1 MGGAHRR
8 KQRLQLHRKSDVPTD
23 THAAGC
29 DHRDAIEPAIQDTQ
43 AVLARHREGHIRLG
57 VDTFL
62 NPASLIPNHHMV
74 LPPQRTAQVKLIHG
88 RQPLCSL
95 RIELSRKSFEE
106 LLQRIGRHGE
116 QCSEPHTWLQH

>member
-1 MGGAHRR
+1 MPEHFALLRLPERPFRALPSVRRPDAPPAMVALTLSATLAIFGSGLGGQVGGAHRR
-8 KQRLQLHRKSDVPTD
+8 KQRLQLHRKSDVPSD

-62 NPASLIPNHHMV
+62 NPAS
-74 LPPQRTAQVKLIHG
+74 
-88 RQPLCSL
+88 
-95 RIELSRKSFEE
+95 
-106 LLQRIGRHGE
+106 
-116 QCSEPHTWLQH
+116 